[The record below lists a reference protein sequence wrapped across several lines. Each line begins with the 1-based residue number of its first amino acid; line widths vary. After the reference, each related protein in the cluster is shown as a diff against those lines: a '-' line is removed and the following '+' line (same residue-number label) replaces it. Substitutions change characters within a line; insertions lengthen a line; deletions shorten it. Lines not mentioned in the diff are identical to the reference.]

1 MYDEFGNYIGPDI
14 NGDSDDDDRQ
24 ARSNSSDEDG
34 QESSE
39 VVR

>member
-24 ARSNSSDEDG
+24 VRSNSSDEEG

>member
-14 NGDSDDDDRQ
+14 NGDSDDDDRRV
-24 ARSNSSDEDG
+24 RSNSSDEDG